1 MCLPTLPPQY
11 DHAAYEKKWWDF
23 WMQERLFAADSAS
36 TREPYAILMPPPNV
50 TDRLHMGHGLNNTL
64 QDIYIRWQRM
74 SGKEVC
80 WLPGTDHAGIAT
92 QMMVEKALQREGL
105 TRQKLGREEFVK
117 RCWQWKEKHGD
128 IIVSQLQRLGASADW
143 QRQAFTMSSQLSR
156 AVRSMF
162 VDLYHKGLIYRGER
176 LVNWDFDLHTAIS
189 DDEVINV
196 EETGKLWS
204 FAYPLADG
212 SGELVVAT
220 TRPET
225 MFGDTA
231 VAVHPDD
238 TRYQS
243 YIGKQ
248 VELPLTTRT
257 VPVIADT
264 YVKQD
269 FGSGCVKITPAHDC
283 NDFAVG
289 KRHNLPLRNI
299 FDAQGLL
306 NEHAPAAV
314 RGLTRDKARTRT
326 VHLMQEAGLLRAEVK
341 HRLTRPYSDRSKVLV
356 EPRLSQQWFLKM
368 QPLVGEA
375 VRIARDGELRFYPH
389 SWQKTYLHWLE
400 NIEDWCISRQLWWG
414 HRIPVWHCAACQRH
428 TVAKDDP
435 SACAHCHSTA
445 ITQDEDVLD
454 TWFSSWLWPFST
466 LGWPD
471 TAQNNNALRKFYP
484 SQVLITG
491 ADIIFLWVARMVIAG
506 IEAIGKPPFKDVY
519 FNAIICDPQGRKF
532 SKTLGNGIDPLAV
545 IEAHGADAVRYT
557 CVSLATRGGRAR
569 MGLQDFA
576 HGARFINKIWN
587 AARFLSAQPALRS
600 KLPALVRD
608 ELSTP
613 ELWLLSEFR
622 QTAAQI
628 AKHLQAYRVDSMA
641 ETLYHFIW
649 GTYCDWGV
657 EIAKNVLRR
666 QHPPPAQILS
676 TMCYIMDGMLR
687 LMHPVMPF
695 ISEEVWQRLP
705 PHPDWERPRSLAI
718 AKFPQAA
725 SIMPIAAE
733 ELRGWHYTRR
743 LITAARTL
751 RSRGTIPPRQK
762 INVSIVVTAA
772 GEGLCADEEWL
783 RDLALLDDVTWLT
796 VDAPKPVPTL
806 VQVGA
811 GFEIYTTAAHIDVPR
826 EKDKLRKE
834 QARLENLL
842 QKIASKLN
850 NTAFCRKAPPH
861 VLQEQCDKRDSLQE
875 QLHSVRLN
883 LHALGDG

>member
-1 MCLPTLPPQY
+1 MDTLPPQY
-11 DHAAYEKKWWDF
+11 DHATYEKKWWDF
-23 WMQERLFAADSAS
+23 WTEQRLFAADSKS
-36 TREPYAILMPPPNV
+36 EREPYVILMPPPNV

-74 SGKEVC
+74 LGKEVC

-92 QMMVEKALQREGL
+92 QMMVEKSLQKEGT
-105 TRQKLGREEFVK
+105 TRQELGREKFVK

-143 QRQAFTMSSQLSR
+143 ERQAFTMSPQLSQ
-156 AVRSMF
+156 AVRSIF
-162 VDLYHKGLIYRGER
+162 VDLYCKGLIYRGER
-176 LVNWDFDLHTAIS
+176 LVNWDFELHTAIS
-189 DDEVINV
+189 DDEVVNV

-204 FAYPLADG
+204 FAYPLTDG

-238 TRYQS
+238 ARYQA

-248 VELPLTTRT
+248 VKLPLTERT
-257 VPVIADT
+257 LPVIADT

-269 FGSGCVKITPAHDC
+269 FGSGCVKITPGHDF

-289 KRHNLPLRNI
+289 KRHNLPLLNI

-306 NEHAPAAV
+306 NEHAPTELQ
-314 RGLTRDKARTRT
+314 GLPRDKARTRT
-326 VHLMQEAGLLRAEVK
+326 VQLIQEAGLLRAEAK
-341 HRLTRPYSDRSKVLV
+341 HRLTRPYSDRSKVLI

-368 QPLVGEA
+368 QPLVSEA
-375 VRIARDGELRFYPH
+375 VRIAKEGELHFYPA
-389 SWQKTYLHWLE
+389 SWKKTYLHWLE

-414 HRIPVWHCAACQRH
+414 HRIPVWHCADCNRY

-435 SACAHCHSTA
+435 TECEHCHSKA
-445 ITQDEDVLD
+445 IAQDEDVLD

-466 LGWPD
+466 LGWPE
-471 TAQNNNALRKFYP
+471 AANGNSALQKFYP

-519 FNAIICDPQGRKF
+519 FNSIICDHQGRKF

-557 CVSLATRGGRAR
+557 CVSLAPLGGRAR
-569 MGLQDFA
+569 MGLKDFE
-576 HGARFINKIWN
+576 HGGRFINKIWN
-587 AARFLSAQPALRS
+587 AARFLLAQPAMQGE
-600 KLPALVRD
+600 LPALAHD
-608 ELSTP
+608 KLSVP
-613 ELWLLSEFR
+613 ELWLISEFK
-622 QTAAQI
+622 QTATQI
-628 AKHLQAYRVDSMA
+628 DKHLCAYRVDSMA
-641 ETLYHFIW
+641 EVLYHFIW

-657 EIAKNVLRR
+657 EIAKNILKK
-666 QHPPPAQILS
+666 QSLPPAQILA
-676 TMCYIMDGMLR
+676 TLTYIMDGMLR

-695 ISEEVWQRLP
+695 ISEEIWQRLP
-705 PHPDWERPRSLAI
+705 AHPDWDRPRSLAV
-718 AKFPQAA
+718 AKFPEAM
-725 SIMPIAAE
+725 SIMSIADE
-733 ELRGWHYTRR
+733 KLQHWHYTRR
-743 LITAARTL
+743 LITAVRTL
-751 RSRGTIPPRQK
+751 RSRGMIPPRQK
-762 INVSIVVTAA
+762 INVSIVVGAVS
-772 GEGLCADEEWL
+772 EGLHADEEWL
-783 RDLALLDDVTWLT
+783 CDLAQLDGVAWLAA
-796 VDAPKPVPTL
+796 DAPKPVPAL

-811 GFEIYTTAAHIDVPR
+811 GFEVYTAAAHIDVPSER
-826 EKDKLRKE
+826 DKLRKE
-834 QARLENLL
+834 QARLETLL
-842 QKIASKLN
+842 KKIEGKLN
-850 NTAFCRKAPPH
+850 NASFCSKAPPH
-861 VLQEQCDKRDSLQE
+861 ILQEQRDKQGILQE

-883 LHALGDG
+883 LQALG

>member
-1 MCLPTLPPQY
+1 METLPPQY
-11 DHAAYEKKWWDF
+11 DHATYEKKWWDF
-23 WMQERLFAADSAS
+23 WTEQRLFAADSDAK
-36 TREPYAILMPPPNV
+36 REPYVILMPPPNV

-74 SGKEVC
+74 LGKEVC

-92 QMMVEKALQREGL
+92 QMMVEKSLQKEGIE
-105 TRQKLGREEFVK
+105 RQELGREEFVK

-143 QRQAFTMSSQLSR
+143 ERQAFTMSPQLSQ
-156 AVRSMF
+156 AVRSIF
-162 VDLYHKGLIYRGER
+162 VDLYRKGLIYRGER
-176 LVNWDFDLHTAIS
+176 LVNWDFALSTAIS
-189 DDEVINV
+189 DDEVVNI

-204 FAYPLADG
+204 FAYPLVDG

-238 TRYQS
+238 ERYQS

-248 VELPLTTRT
+248 IKLPLTART
-257 VPVIADT
+257 LPVIADT

-269 FGSGCVKITPAHDC
+269 FGSGCVKITPGHDF

-289 KRHNLPLRNI
+289 KRHNLPLLNI

-306 NEHAPAAV
+306 NEHAPATLQ
-314 RGLTRDKARTRT
+314 GLTREKARTRT
-326 VHLMQEAGLLRAEVK
+326 VQLMQEAELLRAEVK
-341 HRLTRPYSDRSKVLV
+341 HRLTRPYSDRSKVLI

-375 VRIARDGELRFYPH
+375 VRIAKDDELRFYPH
-389 SWQKTYLHWLE
+389 SWKKTYLHWLE

-414 HRIPVWHCAACQRH
+414 HRIPVWHCSDCKKQ

-435 SACAHCHSTA
+435 TECEHCHSKA
-445 ITQDEDVLD
+445 IAQDEDVLD

-466 LGWPD
+466 LGWPVPKD
-471 TAQNNNALRKFYP
+471 KQALQKFYP

-506 IEAIGKPPFKDVY
+506 IEAVGKPPFKDVC
-519 FNAIICDPQGRKF
+519 FNAIICDHHGRKF

-545 IEAHGADAVRYT
+545 IDAHGADAVRYT
-557 CVSLATRGGRAR
+557 CVSLAPLGGRAR
-569 MGLQDFA
+569 MGLKDFE
-576 HGARFINKIWN
+576 HGGRFINKIWN
-587 AARFLSAQPALRS
+587 AARFLLSQPAMQE
-600 KLPALVRD
+600 KLPALARD
-608 ELSTP
+608 QLSVP
-613 ELWLLSEFR
+613 EMWLLTEFA
-622 QTAAQI
+622 QTSAQI
-628 AKHLQAYRVDSMA
+628 DKYLRAYRVDNMA

-657 EIAKNVLRR
+657 EIAKNILKK
-666 QHPPPAQILS
+666 QSLLSAQILS
-676 TMCYIMDGMLR
+676 TLIYIMDGMLR

-695 ISEEVWQRLP
+695 ISEEIWQRLP
-705 PHPDWERPRSLAI
+705 AHPDWDRPRSLVI
-718 AKFPQAA
+718 AEFPDAGQLT
-725 SIMPIAAE
+725 SFSAE
-733 ELRGWHYTRR
+733 DLQHWNFTRR
-743 LITAARTL
+743 VITAIRTL

-762 INVSIVVTAA
+762 INISIVVAA
-772 GEGLCADEEWL
+772 AAEGLRADEEWL
-783 RDLALLDDVTWLT
+783 GDLAVLDGVDWLAA
-796 VDAPKPVPTL
+796 DAPKPVPAL

-811 GFEIYTTAAHIDVPR
+811 GFEVYTTAAHIDVPS
-826 EKDKLRKE
+826 EKTKLRKE
-834 QARLENLL
+834 QARLATLL
-842 QKIASKLN
+842 KKIEGKLN
-850 NTAFCRKAPPH
+850 NAAFCSKAPPH
-861 VLQEQCDKRDSLQE
+861 ILQEQREKQSLLQE

-883 LHALGDG
+883 LQALGD